1 MKSLILIMFLALSFY
16 NWGQSKKEQIVELN
30 EKTDSIQKAN
40 SLQSEIYK
48 DSIFSLLIYWLH
60 LRRRP
65 LSF

>member
-1 MKSLILIMFLALSFY
+1 MFLALSFY